1 MLKIPSSWSQV
12 LESETQKQ
20 YYKNIL
26 DFLSSEKKD
35 NYINSSVK
43 KLFLFTVEKK
53 ETKKI
58 WQLIIS
64 NYTIF
69 TSFINI
75 IKYNMKSTNNNALK
89 EGGTN
94 VL

>member
-1 MLKIPSSWSQV
+1 MLKIPSSWLKV
-12 LESETQKQ
+12 LEPETQKQ

-53 ETKKI
+53 RDKKNLTI
-58 WQLIIS
+58 
-64 NYTIF
+64 NY
-69 TSFINI
+69 
-75 IKYNMKSTNNNALK
+75 
-89 EGGTN
+89 
-94 VL
+94 